1 MERYPAVFF
10 FVARHGSTPTFNN
23 ASVVLLNPGIVMFL
37 DWDKAGC

>member
-10 FVARHGSTPTFNN
+10 SWLDMGPLHVCD